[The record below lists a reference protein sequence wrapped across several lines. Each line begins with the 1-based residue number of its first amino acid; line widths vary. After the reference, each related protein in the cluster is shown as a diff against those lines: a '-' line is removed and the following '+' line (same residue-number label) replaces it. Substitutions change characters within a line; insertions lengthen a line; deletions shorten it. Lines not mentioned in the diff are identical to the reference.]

1 MVFLE
6 ACFALVSQ
14 LLVGITFGPGVSFL
28 GEFFPI
34 VCISSSRSLLTP
46 VSLHSCRMSS
56 SSSMMV
62 GIGVLDLVLR
72 WCIRLEVLII
82 LGAVMSTEVDV
93 GVTL

>member
-6 ACFALVSQ
+6 ACFALVFR
-14 LLVGITFGPGVSFL
+14 LLVGIKFGPGVSFL
-28 GEFFPI
+28 GEIFSI
-34 VCISSSRSLLTP
+34 VCISSSPSLLTP
-46 VSLHSCRMSS
+46 VSLNSSKMSS

-72 WCIRLEVLII
+72 WCIRLEVLMI

>member
-6 ACFALVSQ
+6 ACFALVFW
-14 LLVGITFGPGVSFL
+14 LLVGIKFGPGVSFL
-28 GEFFPI
+28 GEMFSI
-34 VCISSSRSLLTP
+34 IYISFSPSLLTT
-46 VSLHSCRMSS
+46 VSSNFCRMSS
-56 SSSMMV
+56 LSSMMV

-72 WCIRLEVLII
+72 WCMRLEVLII